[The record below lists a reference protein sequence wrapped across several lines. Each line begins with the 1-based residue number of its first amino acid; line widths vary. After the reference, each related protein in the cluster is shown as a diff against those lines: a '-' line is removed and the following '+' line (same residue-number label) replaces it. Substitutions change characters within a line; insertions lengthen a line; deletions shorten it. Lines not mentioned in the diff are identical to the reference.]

1 MTTSEI
7 AALKDY
13 ATSLERT
20 IQHLSIGA
28 QVIHVASSSLNLQE
42 SLPELVDAIHNQ
54 FQFYQTSLF
63 LLNEESQQLVLHA
76 ARGPLGPSLV
86 AEGFTLPIAETSIVG
101 WVALH
106 RQSHIAA
113 KVTDDPSYMT
123 LPQLPETRSELAL
136 PLLAHNH
143 LLGVLDFQGYEDDAF
158 QPEDVIALQLMAD
171 QIALALENS
180 QLFVAV
186 QKRLGELES
195 LFALSDVLSTTMDV
209 NEIYR
214 RSARVLAE
222 RLLVNRV
229 VVSAWDKERNLIV
242 SKGNYFFDDGLKRVG
257 EYEIEYQ
264 SYPLSNY
271 PSSQRVLENRETV
284 YYRLD
289 DPDIEINQRLLL
301 EDMGIIAAA
310 EIPLN
315 AGTDVMG
322 MVELYRMP
330 NLGPFTAQEI
340 QLAQAMTH
348 ETAIALNNAQLTSS
362 SRARVAELST
372 LNRFSLAISQAKDIR
387 SIYNS
392 ARREILSMAEATGMS
407 ILLVHHDTETISWE
421 YGFEY
426 GSEIDV
432 SGVGPLALTQGFSGH
447 VVRTG
452 EPLLINERLDEKRD
466 ELGSF
471 TIGVATSA
479 WLGVPLKVSDELIG
493 VLVVENG
500 DDANAF
506 TERDTKLLQTIAGP
520 LAISILNELL
530 LEQTKAALAVQSQQ
544 SLWLRTAAEVAAA
557 ASGMQNVTDLIQTAV
572 DLIPTRFDLYYAG
585 LFLIDA
591 ETGYAVLQAGTGEA
605 GRLQREQGRQLL
617 VGGNS
622 LVGHATGDGVPRI
635 EQDVRQSREWLFNPN
650 LPLTRAELALPLRT
664 PSYIVGALT
673 VQSSQPHAFSVELVE
688 VLQIM
693 GDQLAVA
700 IDNARLLAR
709 AEARAERQQYLN
721 EVSANLY
728 RAADVEKI
736 VSIGLQALTEHLQIP
751 GLALHLGQMKTDGPE
766 Q

>member
-1 MTTSEI
+1 MTNSEI
-7 AALKDY
+7 AGLKNY
-13 ATSLERT
+13 VTSLERT
-20 IQHLSIGA
+20 IQHLTIGA

-42 SLPELVDAIHNQ
+42 GLAELVDTIHNQ

-63 LLNEESQQLVLHA
+63 LLDENSHQLVLQS

-86 AEGFTLPIAETSIVG
+86 AEGFALPITPDSIVG
-101 WVALH
+101 WVAVN
-106 RQSHIAA
+106 RRARIAA
-113 KVTDDPSYMT
+113 NVSDDPNYMT

-143 LLGVLDFQGYEDDAF
+143 LLGVLDVQGYEEGAIL
-158 QPEDVIALQLMAD
+158 PEDVIALQLMVD

-180 QLFVAV
+180 ELFAAV
-186 QKRLGELES
+186 QKRLNELES

-214 RSARVLAE
+214 RAARVLAE

-229 VVSAWDKERNLIV
+229 VVSEWDKERNAIV
-242 SKGNYFFDDGLKRVG
+242 SKGNFYFDDGTKRVG

-264 SYPLSNY
+264 SYPVNSY
-271 PSSQRVLENRETV
+271 PSSRRVLEHRETV
-284 YYRLD
+284 SYRLD
-289 DPDIEINQRLLL
+289 DPDLEPNQRLLL
-301 EDMGIIAAA
+301 AEMGVIAAA
-310 EIPLN
+310 EIPLTV
-315 AGTDVMG
+315 GTEVMG

-330 NLGPFTAQEI
+330 NLGMFTPHEI

-348 ETAIALNNAQLTSS
+348 ETATALNNAHLTSN

-387 SIYNS
+387 SIYHS
-392 ARREILSMAEATGMS
+392 AQREILSMVEATGMS
-407 ILLVHHDTETISWE
+407 ILLVHHDTQTISWE
-421 YGFEY
+421 YAFEY
-426 GSEIDV
+426 GVELDV
-432 SGVGPLALTQGFSGH
+432 SGVGPLSLTQGFSGY

-452 EPLLINERLDEKRD
+452 EPLLVNERMDEKRD

-493 VLVVENG
+493 VLAVENG
-500 DDANAF
+500 DEPNAF
-506 TERDTKLLQTIAGP
+506 TERDMKLLQTIAGP

-557 ASGMQNVTDLIQTAV
+557 ASGMQNVTDLIQAAV
-572 DLIPTRFDLYYAG
+572 DLIPVRFDLYYAG
-585 LFLIDA
+585 LFLIDE

-622 LVGHATGDGVPRI
+622 LIGHATGDGVPRI
-635 EQDVRQSREWLFNPN
+635 EQDVQQSSEWLFNPN

-664 PSYIVGALT
+664 PSHIVGALT
-673 VQSSQPHAFSVELVE
+673 VQSTKPQAFGVELVE

-728 RAADVEKI
+728 RSADVEKI
-736 VSIGLQALTEHLQIP
+736 VNIGLQALTDHLQIP
-751 GLALHLGQMKTDGPE
+751 GLTLHLGQIKTNGHD